1 MLALEPDVV
10 VIATGGAPNVE
21 FLDSGGEFAVTS
33 WDLLSGAA
41 RPSGEVIVYDDNGAH
56 PGLTAAEFVAESGAK
71 LEIVTPERML
81 APDVGGT
88 SYPPYFRAFSRAD
101 AKVSLNLRLESI
113 ARRGNR
119 VVGVFYDEYGRRRVE
134 KEADMIVVEHGAV
147 PVDDLYFELKA
158 GSVNRGEVDYDA
170 LIAGRP
176 QTVVSNPDGALSP
189 VPDRRRGGEP
199 QHSRRGLRRDP
210 ADEGHLMAA
219 NLITDVDGV
228 RVGSADDARLASGV
242 TVVLFDEPAVAS
254 IAINGGA
261 PALRDT
267 ALLEPEMTVERV
279 DGFVLSGGSA
289 FGLDAAG
296 GAMAYLAEIGRGFE
310 HRGAR
315 VPIVPG
321 ASLFDLL
328 NGGDK
333 AWGRKPPYWDL
344 GLKAASTAAVLFAL
358 GTAGAGYGATTYN
371 LKGGLG
377 SASAVTS
384 SGFRVGALVVV
395 NSVGRATRGES
406 LHFWAAPYER
416 DAEFG
421 GLGFGPKEIDDHLTL
436 RLKSDTPSST
446 DLAVVVTDAAL
457 TTTQLKR
464 VAIMA
469 QDGYALAL
477 RPAHAPMDNDVVF
490 AAATARASVAPD
502 LRDLTEIGMLA
513 AECVARA
520 VARGVYEAS
529 PLAIPDGKP
538 TWRQRRAMN
547 STIK

>member
-1 MLALEPDVV
+1 
-10 VIATGGAPNVE
+10 
-21 FLDSGGEFAVTS
+21 
-33 WDLLSGAA
+33 
-41 RPSGEVIVYDDNGAH
+41 
-56 PGLTAAEFVAESGAK
+56 
-71 LEIVTPERML
+71 
-81 APDVGGT
+81 
-88 SYPPYFRAFSRAD
+88 
-101 AKVSLNLRLESI
+101 
-113 ARRGNR
+113 
-119 VVGVFYDEYGRRRVE
+119 
-134 KEADMIVVEHGAV
+134 
-147 PVDDLYFELKA
+147 
-158 GSVNRGEVDYDA
+158 
-170 LIAGRP
+170 
-176 QTVVSNPDGALSP
+176 
-189 VPDRRRGGEP
+189 
-199 QHSRRGLRRDP
+199 
-210 ADEGHLMAA
+210 MAA

-242 TVVLFDEPAVAS
+242 TMILFDEPAVAS

-296 GAMAYLAEIGRGFE
+296 GAMAYLAEIGRGYE

-333 AWGRKPPYWDL
+333 DWGRKPPYWDL
-344 GLKAASTAAVLFAL
+344 GLKAASTAAVPFAL

-416 DAEFG
+416 GAEFG

-457 TTTQLKR
+457 TTTQVKR

-490 AAATARASVAPD
+490 AAATARASGVPD

-538 TWRQRRAMN
+538 TWRQRQAMN
-547 STIK
+547 STVE

>member
-1 MLALEPDVV
+1 
-10 VIATGGAPNVE
+10 
-21 FLDSGGEFAVTS
+21 
-33 WDLLSGAA
+33 
-41 RPSGEVIVYDDNGAH
+41 
-56 PGLTAAEFVAESGAK
+56 
-71 LEIVTPERML
+71 
-81 APDVGGT
+81 
-88 SYPPYFRAFSRAD
+88 
-101 AKVSLNLRLESI
+101 
-113 ARRGNR
+113 
-119 VVGVFYDEYGRRRVE
+119 
-134 KEADMIVVEHGAV
+134 
-147 PVDDLYFELKA
+147 
-158 GSVNRGEVDYDA
+158 
-170 LIAGRP
+170 
-176 QTVVSNPDGALSP
+176 
-189 VPDRRRGGEP
+189 
-199 QHSRRGLRRDP
+199 
-210 ADEGHLMAA
+210 MAA

-242 TVVLFDEPAVAS
+242 TMILFDEPAVAS

-296 GAMAYLAEIGRGFE
+296 GAMAYLAEIGRGYE

-333 AWGRKPPYWDL
+333 GWGRKPPYWDM
-344 GLKAASTAAVLFAL
+344 GLKAAASAAVLFAL

-416 DAEFG
+416 GAEFG
-421 GLGFGPKEIDDHLTL
+421 GLGFGPKEIDDQLTL

-457 TTTQLKR
+457 TTTQVKR

-490 AAATARASVAPD
+490 AAATARASVPAD

-529 PLAIPDGKP
+529 PLALPDGKP
-538 TWRQRRAMN
+538 TWR
-547 STIK
+547 

>member
-1 MLALEPDVV
+1 ML
-10 VIATGGAPNVE
+10 
-21 FLDSGGEFAVTS
+21 
-33 WDLLSGAA
+33 
-41 RPSGEVIVYDDNGAH
+41 
-56 PGLTAAEFVAESGAK
+56 
-71 LEIVTPERML
+71 
-81 APDVGGT
+81 
-88 SYPPYFRAFSRAD
+88 
-101 AKVSLNLRLESI
+101 
-113 ARRGNR
+113 
-119 VVGVFYDEYGRRRVE
+119 
-134 KEADMIVVEHGAV
+134 
-147 PVDDLYFELKA
+147 
-158 GSVNRGEVDYDA
+158 
-170 LIAGRP
+170 
-176 QTVVSNPDGALSP
+176 
-189 VPDRRRGGEP
+189 
-199 QHSRRGLRRDP
+199 
-210 ADEGHLMAA
+210 
-219 NLITDVDGV
+219 
-228 RVGSADDARLASGV
+228 VGSADDAKLASGV

-267 ALLEPEMTVERV
+267 ALLEPEMTIERV

-296 GAMAYLAEIGRGFE
+296 GVMAYLAEIGRGYE

-333 AWGRKPPYWDL
+333 DWGRKPPYWDL

-358 GTAGAGYGATTYN
+358 GTSGAGYGATTYN

-416 DAEFG
+416 GAEFG

-457 TTTQLKR
+457 TTTQVKR

-490 AAATARASVAPD
+490 AAATAKASVTAD

-538 TWRQRRAMN
+538 TWRQRHAMN

>member
-1 MLALEPDVV
+1 
-10 VIATGGAPNVE
+10 
-21 FLDSGGEFAVTS
+21 
-33 WDLLSGAA
+33 
-41 RPSGEVIVYDDNGAH
+41 
-56 PGLTAAEFVAESGAK
+56 
-71 LEIVTPERML
+71 
-81 APDVGGT
+81 
-88 SYPPYFRAFSRAD
+88 
-101 AKVSLNLRLESI
+101 
-113 ARRGNR
+113 
-119 VVGVFYDEYGRRRVE
+119 
-134 KEADMIVVEHGAV
+134 
-147 PVDDLYFELKA
+147 
-158 GSVNRGEVDYDA
+158 
-170 LIAGRP
+170 
-176 QTVVSNPDGALSP
+176 
-189 VPDRRRGGEP
+189 
-199 QHSRRGLRRDP
+199 
-210 ADEGHLMAA
+210 MAA

-228 RVGSADDARLASGV
+228 LVGSADDARLASGV

-267 ALLEPEMTVERV
+267 ALLEPEMTIERV

-296 GAMAYLAEIGRGFE
+296 GAMAYLAGIGRGFE

-333 AWGRKPPYWDL
+333 AWGRMAPYWDL
-344 GLKAASTAAVLFAL
+344 GLQAASGAAVSFAL
-358 GTAGAGYGATTYN
+358 GTAGAGYGATTYD

-384 SGFRVGALVVV
+384 SGFHVGALVAV

-416 DAEFG
+416 SDEFG
-421 GLGFGPKEIDDHLTL
+421 GLGFGPNEAADHLTL

-490 AAATARASVAPD
+490 AAATGRESVVPN

-529 PLAIPDGKP
+529 PLAIKGEKP

-547 STIK
+547 STIG

>member
-1 MLALEPDVV
+1 
-10 VIATGGAPNVE
+10 
-21 FLDSGGEFAVTS
+21 
-33 WDLLSGAA
+33 
-41 RPSGEVIVYDDNGAH
+41 
-56 PGLTAAEFVAESGAK
+56 
-71 LEIVTPERML
+71 
-81 APDVGGT
+81 
-88 SYPPYFRAFSRAD
+88 
-101 AKVSLNLRLESI
+101 
-113 ARRGNR
+113 
-119 VVGVFYDEYGRRRVE
+119 
-134 KEADMIVVEHGAV
+134 
-147 PVDDLYFELKA
+147 
-158 GSVNRGEVDYDA
+158 
-170 LIAGRP
+170 
-176 QTVVSNPDGALSP
+176 
-189 VPDRRRGGEP
+189 
-199 QHSRRGLRRDP
+199 
-210 ADEGHLMAA
+210 MAA
-219 NLITDVDGV
+219 NLITDIDGV

-279 DGFVLSGGSA
+279 DAFVLSGGSA
-289 FGLDAAG
+289 FGLDSAG

-344 GLKAASTAAVLFAL
+344 GFKAASTAAVSFAL
-358 GTAGAGYGATTYN
+358 GAAGAGYGATTYN

-384 SGFRVGALVVV
+384 SGFRVGALVAV

-416 DAEFG
+416 AAEFG
-421 GLGFGPKEIDDHLTL
+421 GLGFGPKEIDDHLAL

-457 TTTQLKR
+457 TPAHLKR

-490 AAATARASVAPD
+490 AAATARASVVPD

-538 TWRQRRAMN
+538 TWRQRRAMY